1 MTLILGAPRAN
12 HVLRLKDLV
21 CCTPEGFQEFEK
33 PDDPIAKAR
42 REDQQF
48 DPNECKSQISRPSRS
63 IRRNTGARGGQS
75 RRGVPSGLGRVGGA
89 HVDLLEDRR
98 AAIGREAQKLKPKQ
112 GTRWGFADDP
122 SQLLRR

>member
-48 DPNECKSQISRPSRS
+48 DPNECKSQISRPLQIDQAEHRCPRWPVEA
-63 IRRNTGARGGQS
+63 RRPERPRT
-75 RRGVPSGLGRVGGA
+75 RR
-89 HVDLLEDRR
+89 RR
-98 AAIGREAQKLKPKQ
+98 ACRP
-112 GTRWGFADDP
+112 P
-122 SQLLRR
+122 